1 MSAER
6 ADIIDAAIGWQLRL
20 ADATAVEWSDFVVWL
35 EADAAH
41 AAAFDRLSSQDRLIA
56 GAHFPDVLAEPL
68 AANDNVRT
76 RRLWLAGG
84 VAAAVAAALVVPL
97 ALTPRAAPYEIATKA
112 GERRTV
118 TLGDGTSIEMSGGTT
133 LTLDRADPRVASL
146 EQGEAVFHVRHD
158 AARPFTMTAG
168 GTTIRDL
175 GTVFNVARD
184 GQRLSVSVSEG
195 SVLFRP
201 GPDAVT
207 LGVGDALSTRGDGA
221 GVVRSRID
229 PALVGGW
236 RKGILSFTDQR
247 LGDVAATLDRLYRVK
262 LVMSGGLSDQ
272 PFTGMVRFTGF
283 ADRDVPHLAELI
295 GATWR
300 RDGDRWILSNA
311 TAVSR

>member
-1 MSAER
+1 MNAEQ
-6 ADIIDAAIGWQLRL
+6 ADSIDSAIGWQLRL
-20 ADATAVEWSDFVVWL
+20 ADASEAEWSDFVLWL

-41 AAAFDRLSSQDRLIA
+41 AAAYDSIAAQDRLLD
-56 GAHFPDVLAEPL
+56 GARFPATAAEPA

-84 VAAAVAAALVVPL
+84 IAAAVVAALTVPMAL
-97 ALTPRAAPYEIATKA
+97 APRAAPYQIATKA

-118 TLGDGTSIEMSGGTT
+118 ALGDGTRIEMSGGTT
-133 LTLDRADPRVASL
+133 LKLDRADPRVASL

-175 GTVFNVARD
+175 GTVFNVARA
-184 GQRLSVSVSEG
+184 GEQLSVAVSEG

-201 GPDAVT
+201 GPNAVT
-207 LGVGDALSTRGDGA
+207 LGAGDALSARSDGA
-221 GVVRSRID
+221 GIVRSKID
-229 PALVGGW
+229 PTLVGGW
-236 RKGILSFTDQR
+236 RKGMLSFHNQR

-262 LVMSGGLSDQ
+262 LVLGSGLSDQ

-300 RDGDRWILSNA
+300 RDGERWILSNA
-311 TAVSR
+311 GANSR